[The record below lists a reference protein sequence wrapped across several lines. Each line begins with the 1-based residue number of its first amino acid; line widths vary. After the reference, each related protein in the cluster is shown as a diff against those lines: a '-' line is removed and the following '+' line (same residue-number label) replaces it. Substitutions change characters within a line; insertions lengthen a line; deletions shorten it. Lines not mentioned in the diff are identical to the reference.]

1 MAKAVMDE
9 VEIYC
14 DGSCSPN
21 PGPGGYGCI
30 LRFNGTDELELS
42 GGDPATTNNR
52 MEMMSAIAALEALTA
67 PCRVTVTSDSQ
78 YLVRGMT
85 EWLDGW
91 QERGWMTASGNPVV
105 NRDLWER
112 LIILSACHDINW
124 VWIRGHAGHVYNER
138 CDVLAQMAAV
148 ANGSLQESK
157 RIPEPPAD
165 LGVMSVTELIEMAVW
180 PYHKYKDELLR
191 RLAGTEPGVA
201 EALVMEET
209 PDAVSLVADKSRAAR
224 KRRTRRNPVDE
235 QIPMGI

>member
-1 MAKAVMDE
+1 MDE

-21 PGPGGYGCI
+21 PGPGGYACI
-30 LRFNGTDELELS
+30 LRFNGCEEKELS

-52 MEMMSAIAALEALTA
+52 MEMMSAVAGLEALNA

-78 YLVRGMT
+78 YLIRGMT
-85 EWLDGW
+85 EWVDGW
-91 QERGWMTASGNPVV
+91 QERGWITASGSPVV

-112 LIILSACHDINW
+112 LIILSAVHEVNW

-148 ANGSLQESK
+148 ANGSPQESK

-165 LGVMSVTELIEMAVW
+165 LAAMSVIDLVEMAVW

-191 RLAGTEPGVA
+191 RLTGTEPVI
-201 EALVMEET
+201 VET
-209 PDAVSLVADKSRAAR
+209 PLPEEIPDTVPLVAGEPRAVR